1 MYINTNKSSQKG
13 FHMAINTTGPISIG
27 SIVTEFGGTAPHSL
41 SEYYRNGPFVTSN
54 NTGIP
59 TAGTISLSNFYGAVK
74 LFIFNITE
82 DVQQI
87 NLRTYLLARGWDGN
101 APVQLSLAAGR
112 YLWSDSTAVPAV
124 TTGTFPGG
132 LVFTNNGFIMGKG
145 GAGGNADARDTT
157 GNTRD
162 GRPGGTAISLSA
174 ACSIINNGYIGGG
187 GGGGGAGPQRNDSG
201 EIIGSGGGGG
211 AGGGAGGTGY
221 SITSSNTVEASW
233 PGGAGG
239 AIGTVGGQG
248 TGGESV
254 ANTNGGGAGG
264 AGGRFIQQNME
275 TDDASGG
282 GGGGRIFPGVGGVGV
297 GSGGS
302 GGSAGNPG
310 VSNTAGG
317 GGGWGAAGG
326 DGSTGTG
333 GAGGPAIARNGF
345 TLTLTGNISQIYG
358 ATA

>member
-1 MYINTNKSSQKG
+1 
-13 FHMAINTTGPISIG
+13 MAINTTGPISIG

-41 SEYYRNGPFVTSN
+41 SEYYRNGTFVTSN
-54 NTGIP
+54 NTGVP
-59 TAGTISLSNFYGAVK
+59 TAGTISLANFYGSVK

-82 DVQQI
+82 NVQQI

-101 APVQLSLAAGR
+101 APVELSLAAGR

-124 TTGTFPGG
+124 TTGLFPSG

-145 GAGGNADARDTT
+145 GRGGNAIT
-157 GNTRD
+157 GQLN
-162 GRPGGTAISLSA
+162 GLSGGSAISLSSS
-174 ACSIINNGYIGGG
+174 CTIINSGYIGGG
-187 GGGGGAGPQRNDSG
+187 GGGGGAGPQRNDG

-211 AGGGAGGTGY
+211 AGGGTGGFGY
-221 SITSSNTVEASW
+221 SVFSNGTIEASW

-239 AIGTVGGQG
+239 AIGAVGGQG

-264 AGGRFIQQNME
+264 AGGAFIQQDKE

-297 GSGGS
+297 GTGGS

-310 VSNTAGG
+310 ISSTAGG

-326 DGSTGTG
+326 NGSSGTG
-333 GAGGPAIARNGF
+333 GSGGAAIIRNGF
-345 TLTLTGNISQIYG
+345 TLTLTGNTSQIYG
-358 ATA
+358 AII

>member
-1 MYINTNKSSQKG
+1 
-13 FHMAINTTGPISIG
+13 MAIKTTGPISI
-27 SIVTEFGGTAPHSL
+27 SDIVAEFGGTIPHSL
-41 SEYYRNGPFVTSN
+41 SEYYRGVGLVSDISQNSAISN
-54 NTGIP
+54 IANSQ
-59 TAGTISLSNFYGAVK
+59 ISLQNFYGAVK

-82 DVQQI
+82 DVQEI
-87 NLRTYLLARGWDGN
+87 NFRTYLLARGWDGN
-101 APVQLSLAAGR
+101 APVQLSLATGR
-112 YLWSDSTAVPAV
+112 YLWSDSTTIPAV
-124 TTGTFPGG
+124 TTGTFPSG
-132 LVFTNNGFIMGKG
+132 LIFTNNGFIMGKG
-145 GAGGNADARDTT
+145 GAGGNADARDST
-157 GNTRD
+157 GATRN
-162 GRPGGTAISLSA
+162 GRAGGTAISLST
-174 ACSIINNGYIGGG
+174 ACSIVNNGYIGGG

-221 SITSSNTVEASW
+221 SITSGGGVEASW

-254 ANTNGGGAGG
+254 AATNGGTAGG
-264 AGGRFIQQNME
+264 AGGRFIQQNFE

-282 GGGGRIFPGVGGVGV
+282 GGGGRVFPGVGGVGV

-302 GGSAGNPG
+302 GGSAGNAG

-326 DGSTGTG
+326 AGSTGTG
-333 GAGGPAIARNGF
+333 GAGGAAILRNGF
-345 TLTLTGNISQIYG
+345 TLNLTGTTAQIYG
-358 ATA
+358 STT